1 MSPET
6 AMAWKPILKIVYA
19 YLNAEPLPADDR
31 RRLKILADRITESYR
46 DGWNGFIP
54 SEEMEDWDL

>member
-1 MSPET
+1 
-6 AMAWKPILKIVYA
+6 MAWKPILKIVYA

-31 RRLKILADRITESYR
+31 RRLKILADRIMESYR